1 MNASRWTKDGIIHGF
16 DEKNRRVTAKYSTD
30 GEDVL
35 IARGHVQDIQQE
47 VDHVHAWNQK
57 TGEPGHHDMRH
68 SRKMFPQVKDNWV
81 VASEAKEKLIS
92 RAEQLATT
100 TDWKKGGEEFKSLLT
115 EWKAVGRGEKSADAA
130 QWERFKAAR
139 EKFNSARSAYF
150 EKRQREWASNKAA
163 KERIVSQAE
172 SLAGSSDLRSASEQM
187 RRLGEEWKQVGPCEK
202 GDNDRLWG
210 RFNQARTRLRD
221 RKQQDFEKRQREWAS
236 NKAAKERIVSQAESL
251 AGSSDLRS
259 ASEQMRRL
267 GEEWKQVGPCEKGD
281 NDRLWGRF
289 NQARTRLRDRK
300 QQDFEKRQ
308 REWAS
313 NKAAKER
320 LIYQMS
326 LLVNSND
333 YRAAKDQA
341 RQLDTQWRAIGPCA
355 KEDRDRLWQQYKSAK
370 DQLFEAAKRAGEQR
384 KAEARQRAQERVW
397 RLEEQLRNVENAL
410 QRAEEN
416 YSRALSARSPSMRNP
431 HWREISQKQLD
442 RQSAARQKV
451 QSIQQRRSE
460 VIQKLGDAR
469 SRLNQF

>member
-68 SRKMFPQVKDNWV
+68 SRKMFPQVKDNWTV
-81 VASEAKEKLIS
+81 VSEAKEKLIS

-202 GDNDRLWG
+202 GDNDRLWA

-236 NKAAKERIVSQAESL
+236 NKAAKES
-251 AGSSDLRS
+251 
-259 ASEQMRRL
+259 
-267 GEEWKQVGPCEKGD
+267 
-281 NDRLWGRF
+281 
-289 NQARTRLRDRK
+289 
-300 QQDFEKRQ
+300 
-308 REWAS
+308 
-313 NKAAKER
+313 

-326 LLVNSND
+326 LLVNYND

-460 VIQKLGDAR
+460 VIQKLEDAR

>member
-68 SRKMFPQVKDNWV
+68 SRKMFPQVKDNWA

-202 GDNDRLWG
+202 GDNDRLWA

-236 NKAAKERIVSQAESL
+236 NKAAKES
-251 AGSSDLRS
+251 
-259 ASEQMRRL
+259 
-267 GEEWKQVGPCEKGD
+267 
-281 NDRLWGRF
+281 
-289 NQARTRLRDRK
+289 
-300 QQDFEKRQ
+300 
-308 REWAS
+308 
-313 NKAAKER
+313 

-326 LLVNSND
+326 LLVNYND

>member
-68 SRKMFPQVKDNWV
+68 SRKMFPQVKDNWA

-150 EKRQREWASNKAA
+150 EKRQCEWASNKAA

-202 GDNDRLWG
+202 GDNDRLWA

-236 NKAAKERIVSQAESL
+236 NKAAKES
-251 AGSSDLRS
+251 
-259 ASEQMRRL
+259 
-267 GEEWKQVGPCEKGD
+267 
-281 NDRLWGRF
+281 
-289 NQARTRLRDRK
+289 
-300 QQDFEKRQ
+300 
-308 REWAS
+308 
-313 NKAAKER
+313 

-326 LLVNSND
+326 LLVNYND

>member
-68 SRKMFPQVKDNWV
+68 SRKMFPQVKDNWTV
-81 VASEAKEKLIS
+81 VSEAKEKLIS

-150 EKRQREWASNKAA
+150 EKHQREWASNKAA

-202 GDNDRLWG
+202 GDNDRLWA

-236 NKAAKERIVSQAESL
+236 NKAAKES
-251 AGSSDLRS
+251 
-259 ASEQMRRL
+259 
-267 GEEWKQVGPCEKGD
+267 
-281 NDRLWGRF
+281 
-289 NQARTRLRDRK
+289 
-300 QQDFEKRQ
+300 
-308 REWAS
+308 
-313 NKAAKER
+313 

-326 LLVNSND
+326 LLVNYND

>member
-68 SRKMFPQVKDNWV
+68 SRKMFPQVKDNWAV
-81 VASEAKEKLIS
+81 VSEAKEKLIS

-187 RRLGEEWKQVGPCEK
+187 RRLGEEWKQVGPCAK

-236 NKAAKERIVSQAESL
+236 NKAAKES
-251 AGSSDLRS
+251 
-259 ASEQMRRL
+259 
-267 GEEWKQVGPCEKGD
+267 
-281 NDRLWGRF
+281 
-289 NQARTRLRDRK
+289 
-300 QQDFEKRQ
+300 
-308 REWAS
+308 
-313 NKAAKER
+313 

-326 LLVNSND
+326 LLVNYND

>member
-68 SRKMFPQVKDNWV
+68 SRKMFPQVKDNWTV
-81 VASEAKEKLIS
+81 VSEAKEQLIS

-202 GDNDRLWG
+202 GDNDRLWA

-236 NKAAKERIVSQAESL
+236 NKAAKES
-251 AGSSDLRS
+251 
-259 ASEQMRRL
+259 
-267 GEEWKQVGPCEKGD
+267 
-281 NDRLWGRF
+281 
-289 NQARTRLRDRK
+289 
-300 QQDFEKRQ
+300 
-308 REWAS
+308 
-313 NKAAKER
+313 

-326 LLVNSND
+326 LLVNYND

>member
-68 SRKMFPQVKDNWV
+68 SRKMFPQVKDNWTV
-81 VASEAKEKLIS
+81 VSEAKEKLIS

-221 RKQQDFEKRQREWAS
+221 RKQQDFEKRQ
-236 NKAAKERIVSQAESL
+236 
-251 AGSSDLRS
+251 
-259 ASEQMRRL
+259 
-267 GEEWKQVGPCEKGD
+267 C
-281 NDRLWGRF
+281 
-289 NQARTRLRDRK
+289 
-300 QQDFEKRQ
+300 
-308 REWAS
+308 EWAS

-326 LLVNSND
+326 LLVNYND

>member
-68 SRKMFPQVKDNWV
+68 SRKMFPQVKDNWTV
-81 VASEAKEKLIS
+81 VSEAKEKLIS

-202 GDNDRLWG
+202 GDNDRLW
-210 RFNQARTRLRD
+210 A
-221 RKQQDFEKRQREWAS
+221 
-236 NKAAKERIVSQAESL
+236 
-251 AGSSDLRS
+251 
-259 ASEQMRRL
+259 
-267 GEEWKQVGPCEKGD
+267 
-281 NDRLWGRF
+281 RF

-431 HWREISQKQLD
+431 HWMEISQKQLD

>member
-68 SRKMFPQVKDNWV
+68 SRKMFPQVKDNWA

-172 SLAGSSDLRSASEQM
+172 SLAGSSDLRSVSEQM

-236 NKAAKERIVSQAESL
+236 NKAAKES
-251 AGSSDLRS
+251 
-259 ASEQMRRL
+259 
-267 GEEWKQVGPCEKGD
+267 
-281 NDRLWGRF
+281 
-289 NQARTRLRDRK
+289 
-300 QQDFEKRQ
+300 
-308 REWAS
+308 
-313 NKAAKER
+313 

>member
-1 MNASRWTKDGIIHGF
+1 
-16 DEKNRRVTAKYSTD
+16 
-30 GEDVL
+30 
-35 IARGHVQDIQQE
+35 
-47 VDHVHAWNQK
+47 
-57 TGEPGHHDMRH
+57 
-68 SRKMFPQVKDNWV
+68 
-81 VASEAKEKLIS
+81 
-92 RAEQLATT
+92 
-100 TDWKKGGEEFKSLLT
+100 
-115 EWKAVGRGEKSADAA
+115 
-130 QWERFKAAR
+130 
-139 EKFNSARSAYF
+139 
-150 EKRQREWASNKAA
+150 
-163 KERIVSQAE
+163 
-172 SLAGSSDLRSASEQM
+172 M

-202 GDNDRLWG
+202 GDNDRLWA
-210 RFNQARTRLRD
+210 RFNQ
-221 RKQQDFEKRQREWAS
+221 S
-236 NKAAKERIVSQAESL
+236 
-251 AGSSDLRS
+251 RS
-259 ASEQMRRL
+259 
-267 GEEWKQVGPCEKGD
+267 
-281 NDRLWGRF
+281 
-289 NQARTRLRDRK
+289 RLRDRK

>member
-172 SLAGSSDLRSASEQM
+172 SLASSSDLRSASEQM

-202 GDNDRLWG
+202 GDNDRLW
-210 RFNQARTRLRD
+210 A
-221 RKQQDFEKRQREWAS
+221 
-236 NKAAKERIVSQAESL
+236 
-251 AGSSDLRS
+251 
-259 ASEQMRRL
+259 
-267 GEEWKQVGPCEKGD
+267 
-281 NDRLWGRF
+281 RF

-326 LLVNSND
+326 LLVNYND

>member
-68 SRKMFPQVKDNWV
+68 SRKMFPQVKDNWTV
-81 VASEAKEKLIS
+81 VSEAKEKLIS

-150 EKRQREWASNKAA
+150 EKRQCEWASNKAA

-202 GDNDRLWG
+202 GDNDRLWA
-210 RFNQARTRLRD
+210 RFNQSRSRLRD

-236 NKAAKERIVSQAESL
+236 NKAAKES
-251 AGSSDLRS
+251 
-259 ASEQMRRL
+259 
-267 GEEWKQVGPCEKGD
+267 
-281 NDRLWGRF
+281 
-289 NQARTRLRDRK
+289 
-300 QQDFEKRQ
+300 
-308 REWAS
+308 
-313 NKAAKER
+313 

-326 LLVNSND
+326 LLVNYND

>member
-130 QWERFKAAR
+130 QWERFKSAR

-202 GDNDRLWG
+202 GDNDRLW
-210 RFNQARTRLRD
+210 A
-221 RKQQDFEKRQREWAS
+221 
-236 NKAAKERIVSQAESL
+236 
-251 AGSSDLRS
+251 
-259 ASEQMRRL
+259 
-267 GEEWKQVGPCEKGD
+267 
-281 NDRLWGRF
+281 RF

-326 LLVNSND
+326 LLVNYND

>member
-68 SRKMFPQVKDNWV
+68 SRKMFPQVKDNWA

-130 QWERFKAAR
+130 QWERFKSAR

-202 GDNDRLWG
+202 GDNDRLW
-210 RFNQARTRLRD
+210 A
-221 RKQQDFEKRQREWAS
+221 
-236 NKAAKERIVSQAESL
+236 
-251 AGSSDLRS
+251 
-259 ASEQMRRL
+259 
-267 GEEWKQVGPCEKGD
+267 
-281 NDRLWGRF
+281 RF

>member
-68 SRKMFPQVKDNWV
+68 SRKMFPQVKDNWAV
-81 VASEAKEKLIS
+81 VSEAKEKLIS

-130 QWERFKAAR
+130 QWERFKSAR

-202 GDNDRLWG
+202 GDNDRLWA

-236 NKAAKERIVSQAESL
+236 NKAAKES
-251 AGSSDLRS
+251 
-259 ASEQMRRL
+259 
-267 GEEWKQVGPCEKGD
+267 
-281 NDRLWGRF
+281 
-289 NQARTRLRDRK
+289 
-300 QQDFEKRQ
+300 
-308 REWAS
+308 
-313 NKAAKER
+313 

-326 LLVNSND
+326 LLVNYND

>member
-68 SRKMFPQVKDNWV
+68 SRKMFPQVKDNWA

-150 EKRQREWASNKAA
+150 EKRQCEWASNKAA

-236 NKAAKERIVSQAESL
+236 NKAAKES
-251 AGSSDLRS
+251 
-259 ASEQMRRL
+259 
-267 GEEWKQVGPCEKGD
+267 
-281 NDRLWGRF
+281 
-289 NQARTRLRDRK
+289 
-300 QQDFEKRQ
+300 
-308 REWAS
+308 
-313 NKAAKER
+313 

-326 LLVNSND
+326 LLVNYND